1 MMRSRPRAVPTPLS
15 DRDVVVDGVGMTYIS
30 GGRTTVAIEDAT
42 ATVAQSRFVSVIG
55 PSGCGKS
62 TLLDIV
68 AGLAIPTSGEVRV
81 GGERLTGPRRDF
93 AMVFQEDSTLHW
105 RTVLDNVALGLELEG
120 VRQRER
126 HERARE
132 MLRLVGLGG
141 FAEHRPRQ
149 LSGGMRQRVAI
160 ARALVLEPTMLLMD
174 EPFGALDQ
182 QTRTIVGEELLR
194 IWDATRKS
202 VLFVTHDIREAV
214 TLSDEVWVMSRR
226 PSRVR
231 EIVPINLPRPRNAEV
246 LRSPAYVDH
255 VNQLWDLIKGE
266 VAASLKEQERLP

>member
-1 MMRSRPRAVPTPLS
+1 MLRTRPRSGQLQLA
-15 DRDVVVDGVGMTYIS
+15 DRDVVVDGVGMTYSS
-30 GGRTTVAIEDAT
+30 GGRTTVAIADVT
-42 ATVAQSRFVSVIG
+42 ATVARGRFVSVIG

-62 TLLDIV
+62 TLLDVV
-68 AGLAIPTSGEVRV
+68 AGLAVPTSGEVRV
-81 GGERLTGPRRDF
+81 GGEPLTGPRRDF

-105 RTVLDNVALGLELEG
+105 RTVLDNVALGLEIEG
-120 VRQRER
+120 VGKRER
-126 HERARE
+126 HERAIE

-194 IWDATRKS
+194 IWEATRKS

-231 EIVPINLPRPRNAEV
+231 EVVHIDLPRPRDAAV
-246 LRSPAYVDH
+246 LRSPEYTQH

-266 VAASLKEQERLP
+266 VAASLEEQEQLS